1 MTASLMNRLPAV
13 RGDYGEAV
21 PMARHTWFGV
31 GGPADVIFSPADAT
45 DLGAFLAACP
55 ADIPVLAVGA
65 GSNLLVRD
73 GGIAGVVIRLGEHMK
88 TISHDGDIVTAS
100 AGATD
105 ADVARYAA
113 RNGLAGLEFLI
124 GIPGTVGGG
133 LRMNAGAYGG
143 EFKDITIR
151 AHGFDRSG
159 TPVMA
164 TPAQM
169 GMAYRHT
176 DAPADWVFTHA
187 EFRATAG
194 DTDAIK
200 SRMKDIVSS
209 RGDAQPRGVRTGGS
223 TFANPPGGKAWQ
235 EIDSAGCRGMVIGG
249 AQVSE
254 KHCNFLI
261 NTGGASAHDIEMLG
275 ETVRQLVS
283 TGGGPRLRWEIRR
296 VGQLADGQPD
306 PQQPSQTTETRTAT
320 KRTGTNRTATKRTG
334 GTSHDG

>member
-1 MTASLMNRLPAV
+1 MTGPLIKRLPPV

-31 GGPADVIFSPADAT
+31 GGPADVIFSPADAA

-55 ADIPVLAVGA
+55 PDIPVLPVGA

-73 GGIAGVVIRLGEHMK
+73 GGIAGVVVRLGAHMTK
-88 TISHDGDIVTAS
+88 ISHEGEIVTAGS
-100 AGATD
+100 GTTD

-143 EFKDITIR
+143 EFRDITIR
-151 AHGFDRSG
+151 AHGFDRQG
-159 TPVMA
+159 RPVSA
-164 TPAQM
+164 TPGEM
-169 GMAYRHT
+169 GMAYRHS
-176 DAPADWVFTHA
+176 DAPADWIFTHA
-187 EFRATAG
+187 ELQARPG
-194 DTDAIK
+194 DTAAIK
-200 SRMKDIVSS
+200 ARMKEIVAS

-235 EIDSAGCRGMVIGG
+235 EIDAAGCRGLVIGG

-261 NTGGASAHDIEMLG
+261 NTGDASAHDIEMLG
-275 ETVRQLVS
+275 ETVRQRVNAR
-283 TGGGPRLRWEIRR
+283 GGPALRWEIRR
-296 VGQLADGQPD
+296 VGALADGQPD
-306 PQQPSQTTETRTAT
+306 PQDQPE
-320 KRTGTNRTATKRTG
+320 TG
-334 GTSHDG
+334 GGA

>member
-1 MTASLMNRLPAV
+1 MTAPLLNRLPEV
-13 RGDYGEAV
+13 RGDYDEAV

-31 GGPADVIFSPADAT
+31 GGPADVIFSPADAA

-55 ADIPVLAVGA
+55 ADIPVLPVGA

-88 TISHDGDIVTAS
+88 TISHEGEIVTAS

-151 AHGFDRSG
+151 AHGFDRNGRAVSA
-159 TPVMA
+159 TPVE
-164 TPAQM
+164 M

-187 EFRATAG
+187 QFRTTTG
-194 DTDAIK
+194 ETDAIK
-200 SRMKDIVSS
+200 ARMKEIVSS

-223 TFANPPGGKAWQ
+223 TFANPTGGKAWQ
-235 EIDSAGCRGMVIGG
+235 EIDSAGCRGMMVGG

-261 NTGGASAHDIEMLG
+261 NTGDACAHDIEMLG
-275 ETVRQLVS
+275 ETVRQRVAD
-283 TGGGPRLRWEIRR
+283 GGGPRLRWEIRR
-296 VGQLADGQPD
+296 VGHLADGQAD
-306 PQQPSQTTETRTAT
+306 PRQTNNAAGHPAT
-320 KRTGTNRTATKRTG
+320 QSG
-334 GTSHDG
+334 GPSHDR